1 MTLIKSISG
10 IRGTIGGKAGE
21 GLSPVDIVKFSC
33 AFARFLQ
40 KRNDWKPGGNAL
52 RMVVGRDGR
61 LSGAMVDDLVKGSL
75 SGMGVEV
82 IETGLSTT
90 PTVEMAVKRHSAQG
104 GIIITAS
111 HNPVQWNAL
120 KLLNEKGEFID
131 AAEGAEV
138 IRLSEEMDFSFAE
151 VENLG
156 QVVEDSDTLE
166 YHIRKILELPLV
178 DAEAVRKAGL
188 KVVLDGIN
196 STGSF
201 AVPALLDKLGVQV
214 QVINSEPLGRFAH
227 NPEPLPAHLADL
239 SRTVAETCA
248 DMGISVDPD
257 VDRLAFVC
265 EDGSMFGEE
274 YTLVAVADY
283 VLAHTKGA
291 AVSNLSSSRALLDV
305 AEAHGCA
312 YFPAAVGEVNVVTKM
327 KEVDAGIGGEGN
339 GGVIYP
345 PLHYGRDALVG
356 IALFLSHFAHKR
368 AADGTLS
375 MTAFRAGFPAY
386 SISKNR
392 VELKPGADVDK
403 VLASLKERYGNEK
416 INEEDGVRIDF
427 EAAKEWVQIRKS
439 NTEPIMRVYAE
450 SVDEAAADALG
461 KRLVAEIE
469 ALMR

>member
-1 MTLIKSISG
+1 
-10 IRGTIGGKAGE
+10 
-21 GLSPVDIVKFSC
+21 
-33 AFARFLQ
+33 
-40 KRNDWKPGGNAL
+40 
-52 RMVVGRDGR
+52 MVVGRDGR
-61 LSGAMVDDLVKGSL
+61 LSGAMVDYLVRGSL
-75 SGMGVEV
+75 AGMGVEV

-90 PTVEMAVKRHSAQG
+90 PTVEMAVKKHSAQG

-138 IRLSEEMDFSFAE
+138 IRLSEEMDFPFAE
-151 VENLG
+151 VEDLG
-156 QVVEDSDTLE
+156 QVIEDSDTLE

-188 KVVLDGIN
+188 KVVLDSIN

-201 AVPALLDKLGVQV
+201 AVPALLDRLGVQV

-227 NPEPLPAHLADL
+227 NPEPLPAHLTDL
-239 SRTVAETCA
+239 SHTVAETHA

-291 AVSNLSSSRALLDV
+291 AVSNLSSSRALRDV

-327 KEVDAGIGGEGN
+327 KEVDAVIGGEGN

-368 AADGTLS
+368 AEDKAFS
-375 MTAFRAGFPAY
+375 MTAFRASFPAY

-403 VLASLKERYGNEK
+403 VLASLKERYRDEK

>member
-21 GLSPVDIVKFSC
+21 GLSPIDIVKFSC
-33 AFARFLQ
+33 AFAHFLQ
-40 KRNDWKPGGNAL
+40 KRNAWKPGGNPF

-90 PTVEMAVKRHSAQG
+90 PTVEMAVKKHSAQG

-138 IRLSEEMDFSFAE
+138 IRLSEEMDFPFAE

-166 YHIRKILELPLV
+166 YHIRKILDLPLV
-178 DAEAVRKAGL
+178 DAEAIRKADL

-201 AVPALLDKLGVQV
+201 AVPALLDRLGVQV

-227 NPEPLPAHLADL
+227 NPEPLPAHLTDL
-239 SRTVAETCA
+239 SHTVAETHA

-283 VLAHTKGA
+283 VLAHTKGT
-291 AVSNLSSSRALLDV
+291 AVSNLSSSRALRDV

-327 KEVDAGIGGEGN
+327 KEVDAVIGGEGN

-368 AADGTLS
+368 AEDKAFS
-375 MTAFRAGFPAY
+375 MTAFRARFPAY

-403 VLASLKERYGNEK
+403 VLASLKERYRDEK

>member
-1 MTLIKSISG
+1 
-10 IRGTIGGKAGE
+10 
-21 GLSPVDIVKFSC
+21 
-33 AFARFLQ
+33 
-40 KRNDWKPGGNAL
+40 
-52 RMVVGRDGR
+52 MVVGRDGR

-90 PTVEMAVKRHSAQG
+90 PTVEMAVKKHSAQG

-138 IRLSEEMDFSFAE
+138 IRLSEEMDFPFAE

-178 DAEAVRKAGL
+178 DAEAIRKADL

-201 AVPALLDKLGVQV
+201 AVPALLDRLGVQV

-227 NPEPLPAHLADL
+227 NPEPLPAHLTDL
-239 SRTVAETCA
+239 SHTVAETHA

-283 VLAHTKGA
+283 VLAHTKGT
-291 AVSNLSSSRALLDV
+291 AVSNLSSSRALRDV

-327 KEVDAGIGGEGN
+327 KEVDAVIGGEGN

-368 AADGTLS
+368 AEDKAFS
-375 MTAFRAGFPAY
+375 MTAFRTSFPAY

-403 VLASLKERYGNEK
+403 VLASLKERYRDEK

-461 KRLVAEIE
+461 KRLVTEIE